1 MTERTRVI
9 TIQVTK
15 IGRPSKM
22 FEAEET
28 KARIKSAFF
37 DADDVQ
43 IDVKD
48 FDMDKIR
55 SEEDAK

>member
-22 FEAEET
+22 FNAEET
-28 KARIKSAFF
+28 KQRIKSAFF

-48 FDMDKIR
+48 FDMEKEC
-55 SEEDAK
+55 EEDAK